1 MLHYTVILPSEAQ
14 LPYQV
19 EDKAFHGML
28 AGLVC
33 GWQYEYTLN
42 GQTVYDD
49 VIYDERDADETAEA
63 YHIHASDRFMALRG
77 LVPTGRVVFRGY
89 GVLHYWAEER
99 DWYVERATDEQIAK
113 AIQYAKEVTA

>member
-33 GWQYEYTLN
+33 GWQYEYALN
-42 GQTVYDD
+42 GQTVYGD
-49 VIYDERDADETAEA
+49 VIYDERDADQTAEA
-63 YHIHASDRFMALRG
+63 YHIHACDRFMALRG